1 MGTNRINRR
10 RNTLQQQINKMKYE
24 IIVYKSPLSSEVMA
38 QFYTPELFTYWAL
51 TQGDLFP
58 DQVSINGQ
66 TYLGWDE
73 IEEALNK

>member
-1 MGTNRINRR
+1 
-10 RNTLQQQINKMKYE
+10 MKYE
-24 IIVYKSPLSSEVMA
+24 IIVYKSPLSDEVMA
-38 QFYTPELFTYWAL
+38 QFYTPELFTYWVM
-51 TQGDLFP
+51 THDDLVA